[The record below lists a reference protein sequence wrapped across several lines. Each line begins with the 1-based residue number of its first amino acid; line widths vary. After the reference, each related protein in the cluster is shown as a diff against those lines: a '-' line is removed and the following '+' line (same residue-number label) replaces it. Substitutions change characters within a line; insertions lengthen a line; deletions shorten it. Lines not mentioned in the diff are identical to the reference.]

1 MSGDAFHQIGTTT
14 LLRGVRVL
22 DLSAYLPGPYCTRL
36 LADLG
41 ADVIKVEHPN
51 GDPIR
56 EFMPGV
62 YEFLNRGK
70 RVVPA
75 DAKLDE
81 GRDFVRRLAATCDVF
96 VEAFRPGVTDRL
108 GLGVD
113 HIAAVTPGIVYC
125 SISSHGQDGPARDRA
140 GHNIGFEASGGVY
153 APVMEAGEAP
163 VPSPTALADTGAA
176 SFAALTICAALVGR
190 RSGGVQ
196 PVRLDV
202 SLEEVVAYL
211 AAPRWGTS
219 IGGPDVPAGPTGAMH
234 APGNGL
240 FRTADDRFLAL
251 AAVEDHLWRSSCAWL
266 ELPELVES
274 PFDVH
279 AGRMAAAER
288 LRDTI
293 ARRVAERTAGEWL
306 STAEGHDVP
315 VELART
321 YREVFTDEHL
331 INRGFVREGLD
342 RMVLEYPVRVGR
354 DRSVSDDG
362 LLDTADVTEA
372 LVRELD
378 QEGRLRAA
386 WASSGALPLLAPAS
400 SDPVGGV

>member
-1 MSGDAFHQIGTTT
+1 MTDPSAQRASNR
-14 LLRGVRVL
+14 LLDGVRVL

-41 ADVIKVEHPN
+41 ADVIKVEHPK
-51 GDPIR
+51 GDPVR

-70 RVVPA
+70 RVVRV
-75 DAKLDE
+75 DAKLEE

-96 VEAFRPGVTDRL
+96 IEAFRPGATERL

-113 HIAAVTPGIVYC
+113 DISAVAPGIIYC

-153 APVMEAGEAP
+153 APTLDAGDVP

-190 RSGGVQ
+190 RGGDTR

-211 AAPRWGTS
+211 AAPRWGAS
-219 IGGPDVPAGPTGAMH
+219 IGGPDMPAGATGAMH

-251 AAVEDHLWRSSCAWL
+251 AAVEDHLWRSSCEWL
-266 ELPELVES
+266 ELPELVKS
-274 PFDVH
+274 PYDVH
-279 AGRMAAAER
+279 AGRMSAAEQ
-288 LRDTI
+288 LRGTI
-293 ARRVAERTAGEWL
+293 ARRVVERTAEHWL
-306 STAEGHDVP
+306 GAAEGHDVP

-321 YREVFTDEHL
+321 YREVFTDPHL
-331 INRGFVREGLD
+331 IERGFVRAGPD
-342 RMVLEYPVRVGR
+342 RMVLEYPVRVDN
-354 DRSVSDDG
+354 DRSAATDE
-362 LLDTADVTEA
+362 LRNTAEVTEA

-378 QEGRLRAA
+378 PKARYRVA
-386 WASSGALPLLAPAS
+386 WAESGALPMLRKI
-400 SDPVGGV
+400 